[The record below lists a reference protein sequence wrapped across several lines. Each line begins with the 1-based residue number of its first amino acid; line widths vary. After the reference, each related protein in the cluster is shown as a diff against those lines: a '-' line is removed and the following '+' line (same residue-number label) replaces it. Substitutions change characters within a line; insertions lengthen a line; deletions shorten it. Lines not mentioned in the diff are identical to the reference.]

1 MDWFYSW
8 DTHESNLP
16 DVLVR
21 FLNGQSREIARQ
33 CVEPPIRS
41 QPNSPQFQSKTSFE
55 VTLSFLVLA
64 TQEFHN
70 EICPVCEQRCLPQNS
85 ADVVADDSKDNY
97 VERVYCGHTYHQGCL
112 KKYMR
117 EPPFPPNGKTCP
129 AVSKHLRSDMQHIA
143 KQTTCEPSSTS
154 QARTKSQKSQSS
166 TCGIRLSHDRWGLN
180 VKLAEARWA
189 QQQARVRELEEVID
203 FLQ

>member
-1 MDWFYSW
+1 M
-8 DTHESNLP
+8 LI
-16 DVLVR
+16 R

-33 CVEPPIRS
+33 CVEAPIRT
-41 QPNSPQFQSKTSFE
+41 QINDPPFRPKPSFE
-55 VTLSFLVLA
+55 STLSFLVSA
-64 TQEFHN
+64 TNEFHK
-70 EICPVCEQRCLPQNS
+70 EICPICKQCCLPENA
-85 ADVVADDSKDNY
+85 ADVVIDDTKDNY

-117 EPPFPPNGKTCP
+117 EPPFPANGKTCP
-129 AVSKHLRSDMQHIA
+129 APSKHLRSDMSHLPKVIA
-143 KQTTCEPSSTS
+143 AATNQT
-154 QARTKSQKSQSS
+154 RKSQTLLAS
-166 TCGIRLSHDRWGLN
+166 CGMRLSHDRWGLN